1 MILVTG
7 ATGTTGKEVVKQLS
21 TKGIALR
28 ALVRDPDRGHKI
40 LGPGVQIARGDLGDR
55 ASLDAAVDECDSVFL
70 LSSADP
76 RQVELQGNVI
86 EAAVRG
92 GARRVV
98 KLGALGASADSP
110 ISLARA
116 HFQTEQQ
123 LAGSGLQY
131 TNLRPTM
138 FMQNMFMSAATIQ
151 SEGKIYAPMQ
161 NGKVSFVDAR
171 DIASVAVAALTE
183 ERHDGETYD
192 ITGGQAL
199 SHADLAGVFSE
210 VLGREV
216 TYVAVAALTEERHD
230 GETYDITGG
239 QALSHADLAGV
250 FSEVLG
256 REVTYVDVP
265 PEAARQGMLSGGMP
279 EWLADDLL
287 KLMTMVFAP
296 GHGAAVADTV
306 ARVTGRAPI
315 TFRRFVQDHAAAFQ
329 PAG

>member
-192 ITGGQAL
+192 ITGGL
-199 SHADLAGVFSE
+199 
-210 VLGREV
+210 
-216 TYVAVAALTEERHD
+216 
-230 GETYDITGG
+230 
-239 QALSHADLAGV
+239 ALSHADLAGV

>member
-216 TYVAVAALTEERHD
+216 TYV
-230 GETYDITGG
+230 
-239 QALSHADLAGV
+239 
-250 FSEVLG
+250 
-256 REVTYVDVP
+256 DVP

>member
-7 ATGTTGKEVVKQLS
+7 ATGTTGREVVKQLHQ
-21 TKGIALR
+21 KGVETR
-28 ALVRDPDRGHKI
+28 ALARDPGKARKV
-40 LGPGVQIARGDLGDR
+40 LGAKVQIARGDLGDR
-55 ASLDAAVDECDSVFL
+55 ASLDAALDGCDRVFL
-70 LSSADP
+70 LSSADQ
-76 RQVELQGNVI
+76 RQAELQGNVI

-123 LAGSGLQY
+123 LARSGLEY

-151 SEGKIYAPMQ
+151 SEGMIYVPMQ
-161 NGKVSFVDAR
+161 DGKISFVDAQ
-171 DIASVAVAALTE
+171 DIAAVAVAALTE
-183 ERHDGETYD
+183 EGHNGETYD

-199 SHADLAGVFSE
+199 SHAEIAAVFSE

-216 TYVAVAALTEERHD
+216 TYM
-230 GETYDITGG
+230 
-239 QALSHADLAGV
+239 
-250 FSEVLG
+250 
-256 REVTYVDVP
+256 DVP
-265 PEAARQGMLSGGMP
+265 PGAALEGMLSSGMP
-279 EWLADDLL
+279 GWLADDLL
-287 KLMTMVFAP
+287 KLMTLVFAP

-306 ARVTGRAPI
+306 SRVTGRAPI
-315 TFRRFVQDHAAAFQ
+315 TFREFVRDHAAAFQ
-329 PAG
+329 PAGQGG